1 MNGKPDYS
9 GLLARI
15 ELEGPT
21 ACEGPKE
28 PRLPTRFRKS
38 GSISRTKAERQ
49 LQRPKRMRECS
60 EEFRWPER
68 PKRNM
73 TGRNRRTERVRKAM
87 MDDGEYRRG
96 GRGGKGNEAQT
107 PRSAQRNSKSMED
120 LGKEK
125 VNRKEQSNFQLRA
138 AARSRSALNRRFVR
152 EAEGHETETEES
164 NEPFRGSAEERDGR
178 TGSRNK
184 VAEVYDAQPKTATV
198 FGRRPDPS
206 PERENGKETANG
218 GEQPRST
225 PDASAEAS
233 IGRSESREPK
243 WKGGG
248 NEPQTKML
256 KRQFRDAE
264 GRSRGY
270 PKCRDGK
277 MSGWRVPERK
287 AKMNE
292 CRRGMDVGERKLLG
306 GMDRKVGQ
314 DSEAKQ
320 QGTSDQIPTKIR
332 IRSGSESSEGK
343 ETRKE
348 QREEV
353 AMESTRAEQR
363 LKSSAEGVTQAQM
376 IWTRVGGWNVHEE
389 RETRRW
395 TEQSS
400 EGVVEPWEV
409 SAGGSDRSSEDPN
422 KSREVEQLRR
432 AEWNGQTELRSDA
445 ADLYSDMRR
454 VQSGNATYKLQQHT
468 RGFRNQSRA
477 KTESSERA
485 RGVATENSGAADR
498 KPEASRRKLRRLDGT
513 VGDVGRRD
521 DRSPED
527 ADEMSGGGTVRKQG
541 PNGRTE
547 LRSDAAGT
555 HTREMSGTEGTETK
569 CSEGN
574 FARSCEGNR
583 RRAPKI
589 AGGANRGLEGSTKRD
604 SRLSGAS
611 ESNGQMV
618 TQVRKNRKGVGIWPG
633 PGEDVWDFGKDV
645 RDPERPESF
654 SGASLGNRKSQN
666 TIRTSVRVRASGDDN
681 VGTTP
686 ERLEAEPEWNFRT
699 DNPAKASLTG

>member
-1 MNGKPDYS
+1 
-9 GLLARI
+9 
-15 ELEGPT
+15 
-21 ACEGPKE
+21 
-28 PRLPTRFRKS
+28 
-38 GSISRTKAERQ
+38 
-49 LQRPKRMRECS
+49 
-60 EEFRWPER
+60 
-68 PKRNM
+68 M
-73 TGRNRRTERVRKAM
+73 TGRNHRTERVRKTM

-138 AARSRSALNRRFVR
+138 AAWSRSALNR
-152 EAEGHETETEES
+152 S
-164 NEPFRGSAEERDGR
+164 
-178 TGSRNK
+178 
-184 VAEVYDAQPKTATV
+184 DAQPKTATV

-218 GEQPRST
+218 GVQPRT
-225 PDASAEAS
+225 IPDASAEAS

-320 QGTSDQIPTKIR
+320 QGTTMTQPNSAGRIR
-332 IRSGSESSEGK
+332 GVQEQIRSGSESSEGK
-343 ETRKE
+343 ETREE

-353 AMESTRAEQR
+353 ATGNIGE
-363 LKSSAEGVTQAQM
+363 
-376 IWTRVGGWNVHEE
+376 
-389 RETRRW
+389 
-395 TEQSS
+395 
-400 EGVVEPWEV
+400 
-409 SAGGSDRSSEDPN
+409 SAGGMFMKNEKPGGGPSKAPKVWWSLGRCRPEGMT
-422 KSREVEQLRR
+422 EVRR
-432 AEWNGQTELRSDA
+432 IRTKVG
-445 ADLYSDMRR
+445 
-454 VQSGNATYKLQQHT
+454 SGNATYELQQHT
-468 RGFRNQSRA
+468 RGVRNQSRA
-477 KTESSERA
+477 KTESSERNLP
-485 RGVATENSGAADR
+485 RGRGEWQRKTAELLTE
-498 KPEASRRKLRRLDGT
+498 SRRAEGSDRAPERCSRNAVTTYRIWQAQSDNATCKLQQHPR
-513 VGDVGRRD
+513 DVRNRKDRD
-521 DRSPED
+521 R
-527 ADEMSGGGTVRKQG
+527 G
-541 PNGRTE
+541 
-547 LRSDAAGT
+547 
-555 HTREMSGTEGTETK
+555 
-569 CSEGN
+569 SEGN
-574 FARSCEGNR
+574 FAKNCEGNR

-589 AGGANRGLEGSTKRD
+589 AGGANRGLEGLTERDFRLKRSLGD
-604 SRLSGAS
+604 ARPKGDRNPG
-611 ESNGQMV
+611 EPEEGQ
-618 TQVRKNRKGVGIWPG
+618 RIWPG

-666 TIRTSVRVRASGDDN
+666 TIRTSLSTNGKDRGRAEATGSTGRFRSKPKGEGEERNGSGGRAEWNRVSHPPKVKALHKPTTVMCAASRGGQNRLRVCDCLAFGCEKNGREEKGVVNDRDRSRSRGRAEDRSRPEISRVDGEVARADGSTEGQRPEVVRTE
-681 VGTTP
+681 VGGRTGG
-686 ERLEAEPEWNFRT
+686 EPEVIGT
-699 DNPAKASLTG
+699 ESK